1 METEKSFNT
10 YSFPSNIFKNNFFLR
25 HFGGVTLFYIFA
37 NTFSVWL
44 NWRQLDS
51 LVCFFILSTDMCCLR
66 YKKTQVSKIL
76 QKGTVDSGPHF
87 EKLL

>member
-37 NTFSVWL
+37 NTFSV
-44 NWRQLDS
+44 
-51 LVCFFILSTDMCCLR
+51 
-66 YKKTQVSKIL
+66 
-76 QKGTVDSGPHF
+76 
-87 EKLL
+87 